1 VHSGAYAIRSSL
13 ERIVVEDTLLKPDA
27 VAQEA
32 KIILR
37 TERDPV
43 DAIAALERIGVQGVT
58 DTSRVDARF
67 DHPREH

>member
-1 VHSGAYAIRSSL
+1 M
-13 ERIVVEDTLLKPDA
+13 PDA

-32 KIILR
+32 KIILW

-58 DTSRVDARF
+58 DASRVDARS